1 MKTEFSRAAANAP
14 WINHTWATS
23 WPLNAMLRW
32 ALLMPT
38 VAYESPLRYYRIV
51 DFWLSVPAHWWGLAG
66 IWRGTNSIIFH
77 LFHCACGQFQEQF
90 VPTCML
96 HFLCSIFGR
105 FLDRF
110 QFTMPVSVT
119 CKVLLKDESRSKLH
133 VNRFFVSEWQLLTWR
148 CVLMCFASFAKGGE
162 RIDWRKALWKVLYIA
177 RPRFLQRR
185 KPKLIF

>member
-1 MKTEFSRAAANAP
+1 MKTEFSQAAANAP

-23 WPLNAMLRW
+23 WALNAMLRW

-51 DFWLSVPAHWWGLAG
+51 DFWLSVPTHCWGLAG
-66 IWRGTNSIIFH
+66 IWRGISIIFH

-96 HFLCSIFGR
+96 HFLVGFSI
-105 FLDRF
+105 DSN
-110 QFTMPVSVT
+110 FTMPVSVT
-119 CKVLLKDESRSKLH
+119 CKVLLKDESRSKPH

-148 CVLMCFASFAKGGE
+148 CVLPHSQKAAKGLIGE
-162 RIDWRKALWKVLYIA
+162 RLCERYCT
-177 RPRFLQRR
+177 
-185 KPKLIF
+185 